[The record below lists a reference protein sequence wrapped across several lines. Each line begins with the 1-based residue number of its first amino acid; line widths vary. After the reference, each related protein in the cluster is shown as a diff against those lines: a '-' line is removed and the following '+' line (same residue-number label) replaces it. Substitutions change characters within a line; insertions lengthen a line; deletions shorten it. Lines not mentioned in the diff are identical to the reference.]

1 MGLVGNTKTPV
12 GQRNTVTLKAGM
24 AGIKA
29 GWFKMTNQPYLDIV
43 MVRGRKRIARI
54 VTKDTGFDMFTVK
67 NLGTFLMPQGD
78 EMQNMLYAGP
88 GIFLFYRHDSQT
100 PGQLVDNKN
109 WATFKFPPYPPEV
122 FQKKLEAKSIAD
134 VLSEEQKD
142 MGWLVYVAIIAV
154 IAVIGFM
161 VFGGG
166 V

>member
-1 MGLVGNTKTPV
+1 MG
-12 GQRNTVTLKAGM
+12 
-24 AGIKA
+24 GIKA
-29 GWFKMTNQPYLDIV
+29 AWFKMTNQPYIDIV

-78 EMQNMLYAGP
+78 EMQNMLYDGP

-100 PGQLVDNKN
+100 AGRLVDIKS
-109 WATFKFPPYPPEV
+109 WSTFKFPPYSPEV

-142 MGWLVYVAIIAV
+142 MGWLVYIAIIAV
-154 IAVIGFM
+154 IAVVGFM

>member
-78 EMQNMLYAGP
+78 EMQNMLYDGP

-100 PGQLVDNKN
+100 AGRLVDIKS
-109 WATFKFPPYPPEV
+109 WSTFKFPPYSPEV

-154 IAVIGFM
+154 IAVVGFM